1 MAQLTMGTIIN
12 GTIMMGLSTIG
23 RPNII
28 GSLILKI
35 PGINDILPDHGI
47 PARLEAIKM
56 ANNNPN
62 VIPEPPQLADA
73 SLIESGNRIWRA
85 PGSAMLGSRKIL
97 RLASEKTVSQVLP
110 MWY

>member
-35 PGINDILPDHGI
+35 PGINDIFARSRYS
-47 PARLEAIKM
+47 ARLEAIKI

-62 VIPEPPQLADA
+62 VIPEPPQLANA
-73 SLIESGNRIWRA
+73 SLIEVQVIGYGA
-85 PGSAMLGSRKIL
+85 P
-97 RLASEKTVSQVLP
+97 QVVP
-110 MWY
+110 C